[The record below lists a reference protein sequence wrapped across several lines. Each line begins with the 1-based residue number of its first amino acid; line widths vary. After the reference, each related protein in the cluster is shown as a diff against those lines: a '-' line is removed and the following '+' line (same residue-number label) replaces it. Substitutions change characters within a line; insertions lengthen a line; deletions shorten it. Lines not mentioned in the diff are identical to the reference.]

1 VTQHLTSSRHLD
13 VDGAYNIRDLGGYPT
28 ADGRKTRWRT
38 FLRADSLHRLP
49 GASQQALVV
58 YGLRTVI
65 DLRRNIE
72 LEELPNVFA
81 ESVDVEYRHC
91 NMVGEEPLDDSAE
104 DTIQSGV
111 PADRIFSSYRTMLD
125 SRQSA
130 VRDILS
136 SLAEQEGR
144 TAMYHCAGGKDRTGI
159 VSALLL
165 GLAGV
170 SHQTIAE
177 DYGLTARYLIAR
189 PWEENSASGV
199 RPETYTWQDYQS
211 EFCPPEGMLRV
222 LEHLDSRYGG
232 IEGYVRTVG
241 IADAQIDAIRAAFVE

>member
-1 VTQHLTSSRHLD
+1 MTQHLTPSRHLD

-49 GASQQALVV
+49 RASQQALVD
-58 YGLRTVI
+58 YGLRNVI

-72 LEELPNVFA
+72 LEKRPNVFA
-81 ESVDVEYRHC
+81 ESADVEYRHC
-91 NMVGEEPLDDSAE
+91 NMAGEEPLDNSAE

-136 SLAEQEGR
+136 SLAEQESR

-165 GLAGV
+165 GLAEA
-170 SHQTIAE
+170 SHQNIAD

-189 PWEENSASGV
+189 PWEENGAPGV
-199 RPETYTWQDYQS
+199 RPETYTWLDYQS
-211 EFCPPEGMLRV
+211 EFCPPEAMLRV
-222 LEHLDSRYGG
+222 LDHLDSRYGG

-241 IADAQIDAIRAAFVE
+241 LAKAQIAAIRAAFVE